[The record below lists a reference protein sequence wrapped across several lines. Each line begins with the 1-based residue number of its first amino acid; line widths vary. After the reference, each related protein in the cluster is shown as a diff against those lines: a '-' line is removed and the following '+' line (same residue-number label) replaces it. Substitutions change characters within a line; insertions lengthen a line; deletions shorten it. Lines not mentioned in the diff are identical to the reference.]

1 MNSND
6 PSAFVVE
13 IDGRISGY
21 LAEIRERAA
30 AAKADLESG
39 VLRLRSKAQPGGEP
53 AAQGGEFA
61 SDGGQGFGAVTA
73 EASFEELTA
82 LEDLAEPNNGSH
94 PLDAPIFADSDSD
107 SDSFLSD
114 DLDFSI
120 DLDENLPS

>member
-13 IDGRISGY
+13 IDGRVSGY
-21 LAEIRERAA
+21 LAEIRERAD

-39 VLRLRSKAQPGGEP
+39 VLSMRSKAQPGGQP
-53 AAQGGEFA
+53 AAQGGEFG
-61 SDGGQGFGAVTA
+61 SQDGQGSSDVTA

-82 LEDLAEPNNGSH
+82 LEDLPQLHNGSH
-94 PLDAPIFADSDSD
+94 PLDAPIFGDAASD

>member
-13 IDGRISGY
+13 IDGRVSGY
-21 LAEIRERAA
+21 LTEIREHAD
-30 AAKADLESG
+30 AAKAALESG
-39 VLRLRSKAQPGGEP
+39 VLSLRSKAQPGGEP
-53 AAQGGEFA
+53 AEQGGEFA
-61 SDGGQGFGAVTA
+61 SGGGEVTA

-82 LEDLAEPNNGSH
+82 FEEPSNGSH
-94 PLDAPIFADSDSD
+94 PLDAPIFADSD

-120 DLDENLPS
+120 DLDEKSP